1 MCALVKKNALV
12 FALGYAAGCCLHKRI
27 LEAMQS
33 WNLSRPIRKLF
44 RSSSSSEWSD
54 EACHADVP
62 WSSYTCSN
70 CDYWEEHGLPCARM
84 LHGCIAHVFQVR
96 DNAEVE
102 VRRGVSTSRSGIAV
116 WKRAQSKGEHFFVW
130 DVISSECVLDICR
143 QSQEIW
149 FKEFAM
155 ECMKVELSQNDRR
168 VVVEDVQEWSQYLN
182 EVIIDRSQV
191 GIGCVGR
198 KLEKLN
204 LLQMFA
210 LWMDWD
216 IMFSELL

>member
-1 MCALVKKNALV
+1 MRMFHGPPILAATATIGRNTACPAPECCTVASHTSFKCGTMPRLRCGEESVPRGLALQ
-12 FALGYAAGCCLHKRI
+12 FG
-27 LEAMQS
+27 S
-33 WNLSRPIRKLF
+33 
-44 RSSSSSEWSD
+44 
-54 EACHADVP
+54 
-62 WSSYTCSN
+62 
-70 CDYWEEHGLPCARM
+70 
-84 LHGCIAHVFQVR
+84 VR
-96 DNAEVE
+96 NQREN
-102 VRRGVSTSRSGIAV
+102 I
-116 WKRAQSKGEHFFVW
+116 FVW
-130 DVISSECVLDICR
+130 DVISSECVLDIRR

-155 ECMKVELSQNDRR
+155 ECMKVELSQHDRR
-168 VVVEDVQEWSQYLN
+168 VVVDDVQEWSQYLN

>member
-1 MCALVKKNALV
+1 
-12 FALGYAAGCCLHKRI
+12 
-27 LEAMQS
+27 
-33 WNLSRPIRKLF
+33 
-44 RSSSSSEWSD
+44 
-54 EACHADVP
+54 
-62 WSSYTCSN
+62 
-70 CDYWEEHGLPCARM
+70 
-84 LHGCIAHVFQVR
+84 
-96 DNAEVE
+96 
-102 VRRGVSTSRSGIAV
+102 
-116 WKRAQSKGEHFFVW
+116 
-130 DVISSECVLDICR
+130 
-143 QSQEIW
+143 
-149 FKEFAM
+149 M

-168 VVVEDVQEWSQYLN
+168 VVVEDVQEWSQYLK